1 MKKLT
6 ILLLIGLSTT
16 ATAFAQQTNPVTDAG
31 SPVADLP
38 LSASRAEI
46 LLPVLFI
53 SFLLVILTSLIK
65 YFLDFR
71 LKNKLIERGMQ
82 EQLTA
87 YLSAKNEHEKQNEVV
102 KLSILFLGL
111 GLGLLLTYFTAPV
124 DLHSLAIMAM
134 SLGLSYLAYFLYLR
148 KTDR

>member
-1 MKKLT
+1 MKKIS
-6 ILLLIGLSTT
+6 ILILIGLSST
-16 ATAFAQQTNPVTDAG
+16 AAAFAQHTNPVTDAG
-31 SPVADLP
+31 APVAEQP
-38 LSASRAEI
+38 LSPSGSEI
-46 LLPVLFI
+46 LLPVLLI
-53 SFLLVILTSLIK
+53 SFLVVTLTSVVK

-87 YLSAKNEHEKQNEVV
+87 YLSAKNEREKQNEVV

-124 DLHSLAIMAM
+124 DLHSLAIIAIC
-134 SLGLSYLAYFLYLR
+134 LGLSYLAYFLYLR
-148 KTDR
+148 KSGR